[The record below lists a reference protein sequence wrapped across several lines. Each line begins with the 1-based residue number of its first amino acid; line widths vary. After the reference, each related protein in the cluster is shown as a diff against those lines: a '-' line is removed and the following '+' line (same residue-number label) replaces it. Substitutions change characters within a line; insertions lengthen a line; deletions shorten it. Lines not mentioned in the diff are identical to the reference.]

1 MRCGAHTLQLAVCDG
16 LQKSKAGGAIGRI
29 RNVAIEART
38 PKISEIIRKH
48 TKKVVLLDM
57 ETRWGSIFTM
67 VERVIELRPTIE
79 EIADCGNQKLSL
91 TAHQWEQA
99 VELRDLLQKAFEVT
113 KKVQYADCS
122 PGYFYR
128 KWSGLRLYYENN
140 GSILATEIAK
150 SMEKR
155 ESDLCSNNLLFAAVL
170 LDVNNMDLLPE
181 SSVERARETVINLAL
196 RIQGLKEDTEVSD
209 DEKVSVSMSEQDT
222 TDSDEDMRT
231 LRKKQR
237 TSVSSSSESDEELPN
252 VDKDMELE
260 LSTATG
266 LSRTPSQKKKAKDST
281 TTDPRTQLI
290 TAVSSGLDKLAERKS
305 ALRKKKKP
313 LLTLIE
319 EEYPAELQDVARL
332 LYTMPVTQVSV
343 ERLFSALKIFKRDHR
358 SRLKE
363 DILSSLL
370 LLKANK

>member
-1 MRCGAHTLQLAVCDG
+1 MWREQ
-16 LQKSKAGGAIGRI
+16 
-29 RNVAIEART
+29 
-38 PKISEIIRKH
+38 
-48 TKKVVLLDM
+48 
-57 ETRWGSIFTM
+57 ET
-67 VERVIELRPTIE
+67 
-79 EIADCGNQKLSL
+79 D
-91 TAHQWEQA
+91 
-99 VELRDLLQKAFEVT
+99 
-113 KKVQYADCS
+113 
-122 PGYFYR
+122 
-128 KWSGLRLYYENN
+128 
-140 GSILATEIAK
+140 
-150 SMEKR
+150 
-155 ESDLCSNNLLFAAVL
+155 
-170 LDVNNMDLLPE
+170 
-181 SSVERARETVINLAL
+181 INLAL
-196 RIQGLKEDTEVSD
+196 RIQGLKEDTEVSV
-209 DEKVSVSMSEQDT
+209 DEKVSVGMSEQDT
-222 TDSDEDMRT
+222 TDSNEDMRT

-281 TTDPRTQLI
+281 TTDQRTQLI